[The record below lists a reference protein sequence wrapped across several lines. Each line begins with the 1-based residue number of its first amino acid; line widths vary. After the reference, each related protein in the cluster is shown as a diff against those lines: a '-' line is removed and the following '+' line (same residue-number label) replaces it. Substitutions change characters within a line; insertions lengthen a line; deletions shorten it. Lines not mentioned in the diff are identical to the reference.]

1 MLHNAGKKK
10 KETKQYTTSR
20 HKYLMFW
27 INLNQTF
34 KILTINNIS
43 NAQFIKQKKNHLEMK
58 YPNIVKLLDL
68 TYFNLKFMVKVLK
81 FLSNL
86 ILI

>member
-1 MLHNAGKKK
+1 MPARKK

-43 NAQFIKQKKNHLEMK
+43 NAQFIKQKKK
-58 YPNIVKLLDL
+58 SP
-68 TYFNLKFMVKVLK
+68 
-81 FLSNL
+81 
-86 ILI
+86 